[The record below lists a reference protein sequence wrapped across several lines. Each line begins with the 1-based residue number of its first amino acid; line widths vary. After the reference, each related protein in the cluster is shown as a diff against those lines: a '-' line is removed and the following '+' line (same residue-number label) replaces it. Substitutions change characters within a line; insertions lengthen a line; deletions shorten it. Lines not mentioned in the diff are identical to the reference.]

1 MSKRTKAVVVA
12 VVVIVALIAAA
23 CIYGYVSGQ
32 KTPNQTDQPGQTV
45 EPDTPNEPDTP
56 DDQKTP
62 DDTEKD
68 PVQPENPNPS
78 GGESVVVYVPDE
90 QGETLTPVGTDAED
104 DSDQA
109 LVDALIAAGSLPEG
123 AAVQSSST
131 ADGVLTLDMN
141 AVYGDAVRSSG
152 TTGESL
158 LIYSLVNTFVQA
170 RGVNSVL
177 ITVDGAPLESGH
189 EIYDY
194 PLEATG

>member
-1 MSKRTKAVVVA
+1 MNKKGKVLAAVIVIILIVVA
-12 VVVIVALIAAA
+12 A
-23 CIYGYVSGQ
+23 CVFGYVSGRQ
-32 KTPNQTDQPGQTV
+32 TPDETVNPDQTV
-45 EPDTPNEPDTP
+45 EPDV
-56 DDQKTP
+56 TP
-62 DDTEKD
+62 DDTTEPD
-68 PVQPENPNPS
+68 DATEPDDTPVQPEQANPS
-78 GGESVVVYVPDE
+78 GGDSAVVYVPDE
-90 QGETLTPVGTDAED
+90 QGETLTPVGTDVPD

-141 AVYGDAVRSSG
+141 AVYGNAVRSMG
-152 TTGESL
+152 TTGEGL

-170 RGVNSVL
+170 RGVDSVL

-194 PLEATG
+194 PLQATN

>member
-1 MSKRTKAVVVA
+1 MNKKGKVLAAVVIIILVVVA
-12 VVVIVALIAAA
+12 A
-23 CIYGYVSGQ
+23 CVFGYVSGR
-32 KTPNQTDQPGQTV
+32 QPDDTTEPDQTV
-45 EPDTPNEPDTP
+45 EPDV
-56 DDQKTP
+56 TP
-62 DDTEKD
+62 DDTTEPD
-68 PVQPENPNPS
+68 DGEQTDNPVQPENPNPS
-78 GGESVVVYVPDE
+78 GGDAAVVYVPDE
-90 QGETLTPVGTDAED
+90 QGETLTPVGADVAD

-141 AVYGDAVRSSG
+141 AVYGNAVRSSG
-152 TTGESL
+152 TTGEGL

-170 RGVNSVL
+170 RGVDSVL

-194 PLEATG
+194 PLQATN

>member
-1 MSKRTKAVVVA
+1 MSRQLKIFLAVVII
-12 VVVIVALIAAA
+12 VIVVAAA
-23 CIYGYVSGQ
+23 CVFGYVSGQ
-32 KTPNQTDQPGQTV
+32 QPEDTTEPNQTV
-45 EPDTPNEPDTP
+45 EPTTPDEPDTP
-56 DDQKTP
+56 DDTQQ
-62 DDTEKD
+62 EN
-68 PVQPENPNPS
+68 PVQPENPNPT
-78 GGESVVVYVPDE
+78 GGDSAVVYVPDE
-90 QGETLTPVGTDAED
+90 QGETLTPVGTDVAD

-170 RGVNSVL
+170 RGVNSVI

-194 PLEATG
+194 PLEATN

>member
-1 MSKRTKAVVVA
+1 MNKKVKVLAAVVIIILVVVA
-12 VVVIVALIAAA
+12 A
-23 CIYGYVSGQ
+23 CVFGYMSGR
-32 KTPNQTDQPGQTV
+32 QPDETNEPPQTV
-45 EPDTPNEPDTP
+45 EPDV
-56 DDQKTP
+56 TP
-62 DDTEKD
+62 DDTTEPD
-68 PVQPENPNPS
+68 DTPVQPENPNPS
-78 GGESVVVYVPDE
+78 GGDSAVVYVPDE
-90 QGETLTPVGTDAED
+90 QGETLTPVGTDVAD

-141 AVYGDAVRSSG
+141 ATYGEAVRASG
-152 TTGESL
+152 TTGESM

-170 RGVNSVL
+170 RGVDSVM

-194 PLEATG
+194 PLQATN

>member
-1 MSKRTKAVVVA
+1 MKKRTWIIAIIVILAV
-12 VVVIVALIAAA
+12 IAAA
-23 CIYGYVSGQ
+23 CIFGYLSGQ
-32 KTPNQTDQPGQTV
+32 TEPEQTEPPTTV
-45 EPDTPNEPDTP
+45 EPDT
-56 DDQKTP
+56 TP
-62 DDTEKD
+62 DDTEQPDDTQDD

-78 GGESVVVYVPDE
+78 GGESVIVYVPDE
-90 QGETLTPVGTDAED
+90 QGETLTPVGADAED

-123 AAVQSSST
+123 VAVNSSST

-141 AVYGDAVRSSG
+141 AAYGEAVRSSG
-152 TTGESL
+152 TTGENM

-170 RGVNSVL
+170 RGVDSVI

-194 PLEATG
+194 PLQATG

>member
-1 MSKRTKAVVVA
+1 MSKRTKAVVTA
-12 VVVIVALIAAA
+12 VIVIIALIAAA

-32 KTPNQTDQPGQTV
+32 KGQTDQPGQTV
-45 EPDTPNEPDTP
+45 EPDTPNEQDTP
-56 DDQKTP
+56 DGQNTP
-62 DDTEKD
+62 DDTGED
-68 PVQPENPNPS
+68 PVQPEDANPS

-90 QGETLTPVGTDAED
+90 QGETLTPVGTDAVD

-123 AAVQSSST
+123 TAVQSSST

-141 AVYGDAVRSSG
+141 AVYGNAVRSSG

-194 PLEATG
+194 PLEATS

>member
-1 MSKRTKAVVVA
+1 MNKKGKVLAAVIVIILVVVA
-12 VVVIVALIAAA
+12 A
-23 CIYGYVSGQ
+23 CVFGYVSGRQ
-32 KTPNQTDQPGQTV
+32 SDDTTEPDQTV
-45 EPDTPNEPDTP
+45 EPDV
-56 DDQKTP
+56 TP
-62 DDTEKD
+62 DDTTEPDDKEQPEN

-78 GGESVVVYVPDE
+78 GGDSAVVYVPDE
-90 QGETLTPVGTDAED
+90 QGETLTPVGTDVAD

-131 ADGVLTLDMN
+131 TDGVLTLDMN

-170 RGVNSVL
+170 RGVDSVI

-194 PLEATG
+194 PLQATN

>member
-1 MSKRTKAVVVA
+1 MKKRAWIVIAVIA
-12 VVVIVALIAAA
+12 IIVVIIGA
-23 CIYGYVSGQ
+23 CIFGYVSGQ
-32 KTPNQTDQPGQTV
+32 TEQEPEPPATV
-45 EPDTPNEPDTP
+45 EPDNTP
-56 DDQKTP
+56 DEQDQP
-62 DDTEKD
+62 DDTQED

-90 QGETLTPVGTDAED
+90 QGETLTPVGADAAD

-109 LVDALIAAGSLPEG
+109 LVDALITAGSLPEG
-123 AAVQSSST
+123 VAVNSSST

-141 AVYGDAVRSSG
+141 AAYGEAVRSSG
-152 TTGESL
+152 TTGENM

-170 RGVNSVL
+170 RGVDSVI

-194 PLEATG
+194 PLQATN

>member
-1 MSKRTKAVVVA
+1 MNKKVKVLAAVVIIILVVVA
-12 VVVIVALIAAA
+12 A
-23 CIYGYVSGQ
+23 CVFGYVSGR
-32 KTPNQTDQPGQTV
+32 QPDDTTEPDQTV
-45 EPDTPNEPDTP
+45 EPDV
-56 DDQKTP
+56 TP
-62 DDTEKD
+62 DDTTEPDDKEQPEN

-78 GGESVVVYVPDE
+78 GGDSAVVYVPDE
-90 QGETLTPVGTDAED
+90 QGETLTPVGTDVAD

-170 RGVNSVL
+170 RGVDSVI

-194 PLEATG
+194 PLQATN

>member
-1 MSKRTKAVVVA
+1 MNKKGKVLAAVIVIILVVVA
-12 VVVIVALIAAA
+12 A
-23 CIYGYVSGQ
+23 CVFGYVSGRQ
-32 KTPNQTDQPGQTV
+32 PDDTTEPNQTV
-45 EPDTPNEPDTP
+45 EPDV
-56 DDQKTP
+56 TP
-62 DDTEKD
+62 DDTTEPDDKEQPEN

-78 GGESVVVYVPDE
+78 GGDSAVVYVPDE
-90 QGETLTPVGTDAED
+90 QGETLTPVGTDVAD

-131 ADGVLTLDMN
+131 TDGVLTLDMN

-170 RGVNSVL
+170 RGVDSVI

-194 PLEATG
+194 PLQATN

>member
-1 MSKRTKAVVVA
+1 MNKKGKVLAAVIIIILVVVA
-12 VVVIVALIAAA
+12 A
-23 CIYGYVSGQ
+23 CVFGYVSGR
-32 KTPNQTDQPGQTV
+32 QPDDTTEPDQTV
-45 EPDTPNEPDTP
+45 EPDV
-56 DDQKTP
+56 TP
-62 DDTEKD
+62 DDTTEPDDKEQPEN

-78 GGESVVVYVPDE
+78 GGDSAVVYVPDE
-90 QGETLTPVGTDAED
+90 QGETLTPVGTDVAD

-170 RGVNSVL
+170 RGVDSVI

-194 PLEATG
+194 PLQATN

>member
-1 MSKRTKAVVVA
+1 MSRQLKIFLAVVIIVIVVA
-12 VVVIVALIAAA
+12 VA
-23 CIYGYVSGQ
+23 CVFGYVSGQ
-32 KTPNQTDQPGQTV
+32 QPEDTTEPNQTV
-45 EPDTPNEPDTP
+45 EPTTP
-56 DDQKTP
+56 DEPETP
-62 DDTEKD
+62 DDTQQEN
-68 PVQPENPNPS
+68 PVQPENPNPT
-78 GGESVVVYVPDE
+78 GGDSAVVYVPDE
-90 QGETLTPVGTDAED
+90 QGETLTPVGTDVAD

-123 AAVQSSST
+123 VAVQSSST

-170 RGVNSVL
+170 RGVNSVI

-194 PLEATG
+194 PLEATN